1 MFHFKFTYV
10 VVTAVGF
17 KKAVII
23 KQEEKKG
30 IKTLK
35 RAKAQKEKI
44 TMVPKPFLI
53 GVRVRYV
60 ND

>member
-1 MFHFKFTYV
+1 MFHLKFTYV

-30 IKTLK
+30 IKT
-35 RAKAQKEKI
+35 
-44 TMVPKPFLI
+44 FLI
-53 GVRVRYV
+53 
-60 ND
+60 

>member
-1 MFHFKFTYV
+1 MFHLKFTYV

-30 IKTLK
+30 IKT
-35 RAKAQKEKI
+35 
-44 TMVPKPFLI
+44 FLI
-53 GVRVRYV
+53 LNARKPKKKR
-60 ND
+60 